1 MSALPSSALP
11 SSAAPSPAHTP
22 VATPST
28 AAYGTVF
35 PILLAIS
42 LSHMIN
48 DTLQSLIQ
56 SLYPML
62 KDNYA
67 LSFAQIGAITLAFQL
82 TASILQPIVG
92 FYTDRRSMPYS
103 LTIGMGLTLLGILL
117 MSSAHSYPVILI
129 AAALVGTGS
138 SIFHPESSRVA
149 RMAAG
154 DRPGFA
160 QAFFQVGG
168 NTGTAI
174 GPLLAAFIVIPLGQ
188 SSVAGFGL
196 LALVGMVILYMV
208 GSWYKANPGR
218 IKARSRNVGDVA
230 ALPRRTVVLSIV
242 ILVALMFSKF
252 VYMAALGNYY
262 TFYLISHFGL
272 DVQDAQLLLFVFL
285 GASAVGTIAGG
296 AFSDRFGLKTV
307 IWISILGIL
316 PFTLVLPYASLM
328 ATAILAAII
337 GFILASAFSAILVY
351 AQEILPGNVGL
362 VAGLF
367 FGLAFGLGGIAAAG
381 LGILADATSIE
392 FVFKA
397 CSFLPAIGLFTVF
410 LPNINRKRA

>member
-1 MSALPSSALP
+1 
-11 SSAAPSPAHTP
+11 
-22 VATPST
+22 
-28 AAYGTVF
+28 
-35 PILLAIS
+35 
-42 LSHMIN
+42 
-48 DTLQSLIQ
+48 
-56 SLYPML
+56 
-62 KDNYA
+62 
-67 LSFAQIGAITLAFQL
+67 
-82 TASILQPIVG
+82 
-92 FYTDRRSMPYS
+92 
-103 LTIGMGLTLLGILL
+103 MGLTLLGVLL
-117 MSSAHSYPVILI
+117 MSGAHSYAVILI

-196 LALVGMVILYMV
+196 LALIGMAILYMV

-230 ALPRRTVVLSIV
+230 ALPRQTVVWSIV

-252 VYMAALGNYY
+252 VYMAALGNYF

-272 DVQDAQLLLFVFL
+272 DVQNAQLLLFVFL

-316 PFTLVLPYASLM
+316 PFTLILPYASLM
-328 ATAILAAII
+328 WTAILSAII

-367 FGLAFGLGGIAAAG
+367 FGLAFGLGGIAAAL

-397 CSFLPAIGLFTVF
+397 CSFLPALGLLTVF
-410 LPNINRKRA
+410 LPNINRKRV